1 MRTLKEHILERLKV
15 STSTSETHMMTNREF
30 FELLREYTNII
41 NTAHLMTGKLFGYD
55 PDDMPKYSKDKTRYI
70 EEIQPYIGGHDQI
83 ILKLKDVYEGR
94 SKGYVEVNVEQDG
107 DDIVDFT
114 DDDSLTKI
122 IEHMKHM
129 QESVKK

>member
-1 MRTLKEHILERLKV
+1 MRTLREHILERLKV
-15 STSTSETHMMTNREF
+15 STAETVTMTNREF
-30 FELLREYTNII
+30 FELLREYTDII
-41 NTAHLMTGKLFGYD
+41 NTVHLMTGKLFGYD

-70 EEIQPYIGGHDQI
+70 ESIHPYIGGHDQI
-83 ILKLKDVYEGR
+83 ILELKDIYEGR
-94 SKGYVEVNVEQDG
+94 SKGYVEVNVEKDG

-129 QESVKK
+129 QESIKK

>member
-1 MRTLKEHILERLKV
+1 MITLKEHILERLKV
-15 STSTSETHMMTNREF
+15 SATETPMMTNREF

-83 ILKLKDVYEGR
+83 ILKLKDIYEGR

>member
-15 STSTSETHMMTNREF
+15 STTETLMMTNREF
-30 FELLREYTNII
+30 FELLQEYTNII
-41 NTAHLMTGKLFGYD
+41 NTTTLMTGKLFGYD

-70 EEIQPYIGGHDQI
+70 EEIAPYIGGHDQI
-83 ILKLKDVYEGR
+83 VLKLKDIYEGR

-114 DDDSLTKI
+114 DEDRLNKI
-122 IEHMKHM
+122 IKHM

>member
-1 MRTLKEHILERLKV
+1 MRTLREHILEKLKV
-15 STSTSETHMMTNREF
+15 SAKETVTMTNREF
-30 FELLREYTNII
+30 FELLREYTDII
-41 NTAHLMTGKLFGYD
+41 NTVHLMTGKLFGYD

-70 EEIQPYIGGHDQI
+70 ESIHPYIGGHDQI
-83 ILKLKDVYEGR
+83 ILELKDIYEGR
-94 SKGYVEVNVEQDG
+94 SKGYVEVNVEKDG

-129 QESVKK
+129 QESIKK

>member
-1 MRTLKEHILERLKV
+1 MRTLREHILEKLKV
-15 STSTSETHMMTNREF
+15 STKETPMMTNREF

-41 NTAHLMTGKLFGYD
+41 NTVHLMTGKLFGYD
-55 PDDMPKYSKDKTRYI
+55 QDDMPKYSKDKTRYI
-70 EEIQPYIGGHDQI
+70 ESIHPYTGGHDQI
-83 ILKLKDVYEGR
+83 ILQLKDVYEGR
-94 SKGYVEVNVEQDG
+94 SRGYVEVNVEQDG

-129 QESVKK
+129 QESIKK